1 MINISDFENKNE
13 LPKEFLEEMED
24 GRDESEKDEAQ
35 GCESCKIQ

>member
-24 GRDESEKDEAQ
+24 GRDESEKSSE
-35 GCESCKIQ
+35 CESCKIQ